1 MVGRGVRRGGRW
13 GRSCDVVGESIPA
26 TGRAR
31 CRIRCRGRSI
41 DASRCMVVR
50 IHLRSPTTPRD
61 IRRDAAGFMNKL
73 NRRDYKN
80 AEENYFKNRN
90 GFILFSTVQTRIPRW
105 QRSLIRLRHS
115 MSSCRPWRMDH
126 GRASHDEEFRPF
138 IRHPKIHR
146 KGKAL
151 QYKIVIQVCRLRSTI
166 LFGRIFIGM
175 PDFKTTKR
183 STIQFAEI
191 TRDAWATLAGS

>member
-1 MVGRGVRRGGRW
+1 VGRGVRRGGRW

-26 TGRAR
+26 TGRA
-31 CRIRCRGRSI
+31 GAMP
-41 DASRCMVVR
+41 DPVSRPFDRHLPMHGVR
-50 IHLRSPTTPRD
+50 IHLRLPTTPRD

-73 NRRDYKN
+73 NREDYKN

-90 GFILFSTVQTRIPRW
+90 GFILFSTVQTRILRW

>member
-50 IHLRSPTTPRD
+50 IHLRLPTTPRD

-73 NRRDYKN
+73 NRRGYKN
-80 AEENYFKNRN
+80 AVENYFKNRN

-126 GRASHDEEFRPF
+126 GRASRDEEFRPF

-146 KGKAL
+146 KVRHCNIKSLSRYAGCGARF
-151 QYKIVIQVCRLRSTI
+151 Y
-166 LFGRIFIGM
+166 
-175 PDFKTTKR
+175 
-183 STIQFAEI
+183 
-191 TRDAWATLAGS
+191 LAGFSSDCQALKQQSDRPFNLPK